1 MEIKKNRYGHER
13 TYEKISDNRIR
24 VMGESLMTRVS
35 EDEDG
40 TVKMVDFEGGPRF
53 NLGGK
58 VDYMKWKWTI
68 TKITPEEI
76 KKENLSSVVL
86 EVK

>member
-13 TYEKISDNRIR
+13 TYEKIGDNKIR
-24 VMGESLMTRVS
+24 VMGESLFTRGS

-40 TVKMVDFEGGPRF
+40 NTTMFDFEGGPCF
-53 NLGGK
+53 NIGGT
-58 VDYMKWKWTI
+58 VELLKWKWKI
-68 TKITPEEI
+68 TKIYVEEQ
-76 KKENLSSVVL
+76 KVENLSSVVL